1 MEDYVN
7 PAKDID
13 SDDYWISAKRPKAV
27 AALQRAFLQAKWDV
41 LITTIDSQIDDG
53 DKQHPARWLAKLS
66 SYYLGEEPVI

>member
-27 AALQRAFLQAKWDV
+27 AALQRAFL
-41 LITTIDSQIDDG
+41 
-53 DKQHPARWLAKLS
+53 
-66 SYYLGEEPVI
+66 

>member
-1 MEDYVN
+1 MN

-13 SDDYWISAKRPKAV
+13 SDDYWISAKRSKAV
-27 AALQRAFLQAKWDV
+27 AALQRAFLQAEWDV